1 MISFKKLMPDA
12 ARPKTGERPCQ
23 AEGIDIR
30 PLTLSDADDLQRNC
44 FPNEPDQSVSDY
56 VQRALGFV
64 ERGQAKHLVAE
75 ANGQAVANAQ
85 MLCWRKRAE
94 IGSLVVAEPLRGQ
107 GIGSALIKALSA
119 AAVELGAEQIE
130 IGAEKHDQRVLEL
143 YQRLG
148 FKPYKQV
155 RLPGD
160 DEIIYLIKPVPP
172 RPLAGSTSSPQADST
187 SSPQASSPGT
197 AK

>member
-1 MISFKKLMPDA
+1 MISFKKLTPDA
-12 ARPKTGERPCQ
+12 ARPQTGERPRQ

-44 FPNEPDQSVSDY
+44 FPDEPDQSVTDY
-56 VQRALGFV
+56 VQRALDFV
-64 ERGQAKHLVAE
+64 ERGQATHLVAE

-130 IGAEKHDQRVLEL
+130 IGAEKHDQQVLEL

-160 DEIIYLIKPVPP
+160 DEIVYLVKPVPH
-172 RPLAGSTSSPQADST
+172 RAL
-187 SSPQASSPGT
+187 
-197 AK
+197 